1 MAQFIN
7 DNNLADMIASIEKL
21 SNTTSI
27 YEELI
32 SSGQEIM
39 KDKIQAGANKHRSKL
54 IREHM
59 ADSLKCTKPTK
70 DKEGYWVG
78 RVKFSGSSGMFISKK
93 GKKFD
98 ATHWIKAFRIENGT
112 SKQAAEPFVKPAIA
126 ASDAPIRK
134 EWNEIFERELK
145 KL

>member
-7 DNNLADMIASIEKL
+7 NNNLADVIASIEKL
-21 SNTTSI
+21 SNNTSI

-59 ADSLKCTKPTK
+59 ADSLKCTKPAK

>member
-1 MAQFIN
+1 MARFIN
-7 DNNLADMIASIEKL
+7 NNNLADMIASIEKL
-21 SNTTSI
+21 SNNTSI

>member
-7 DNNLADMIASIEKL
+7 NNNLADMIASIEKL
-21 SNTTSI
+21 SNNTSI

-59 ADSLKCTKPTK
+59 ADSLKCTKPAK